1 MTLRDRIERRWV
13 PRAIVAL
20 SQVDWPA
27 RISARVRRTAGR
39 RERVELFFAF
49 DDPCSAVAVLDLS
62 TRLGGREADLVL
74 TPVVARGPRDD
85 PATVA
90 KRRYAIVDARRLARS
105 RLGLELGRSAP
116 LEAADTAF
124 LAEWVAGSAA
134 NPNRFITPALRRLWL
149 YDDGPVDRAAFEL
162 LWREA
167 MGVAPDPNPEGVRA
181 AERRM
186 TRGTGPYDTPAA
198 VIGRRWWFAHDR
210 PQQIVDRLDE
220 LGWG

>member
-13 PRAIVAL
+13 PRAVVAL
-20 SQVDWPA
+20 SQIDWPA
-27 RISARVRRTAGR
+27 RIGARVRQTAGR

-49 DDPCSAVAVLDLS
+49 DDPCSAVAVLDLA
-62 TRLGGREADLVL
+62 TRLGGRQADLVL

-85 PATVA
+85 PATAA

-105 RLGLELGRSAP
+105 RLGLELGRDAP
-116 LEAADTAF
+116 LDAADTAF
-124 LAEWVAGSAA
+124 LAEWVVGATT
-134 NPNRFITPALRRLWL
+134 NPDRFIAPALRRLWL
-149 YDDGPVDRAAFEL
+149 ADDAPVDRAAYEQ

-167 MGVAPDPNPEGVRA
+167 MGAAPAPHPAGVRA
-181 AERRM
+181 AEARMRR
-186 TRGTGPYDTPAA
+186 RDGPYDTPAA
-198 VIGRRWWFAHDR
+198 VIGRRWWFAQDR